1 MQSFKTQNNAFNFS
15 FLTTCRIRLMLIR
28 QTCKQIFEAK
38 EIKTVEYIRIVA
50 EIEELQHEVKFDL
63 NILRRKG
70 TS

>member
-1 MQSFKTQNNAFNFS
+1 MSI
-15 FLTTCRIRLMLIR
+15 LR
-28 QTCKQIFEAK
+28 TCKQIFEAK
-38 EIKTVEYIRIVA
+38 EIKTVKYIRIVA

>member
-1 MQSFKTQNNAFNFS
+1 MQNNAFNFS
-15 FLTTCRIRLMLIR
+15 SLTTCRIRLMSILR
-28 QTCKQIFEAK
+28 TCKQIFEAK
-38 EIKTVEYIRIVA
+38 EIKTVKYIRIVA